1 MVDQLRLLLIC
12 LYYMRYLLTALF
24 CCLLTTVFAQT
35 PQLVVKLD
43 KTWEQQQRWFE
54 MNNLDGRFRVAT
66 PADLQHK
73 IDTVT
78 TALGGQVYHTFFFQV
93 PDKDA
98 AENIIYA
105 LSYVDYPVGS
115 LHHDSLEL
123 VSELLAGTEEEAA
136 KAVGGEVIYGADKT
150 ISGYPARQ
158 WRIDYPSKGGTASA
172 RTLAGVAGN
181 RYYEIK
187 VFSLRAAGLNE
198 SADRFFDSVRLFA
211 PPEQ

>member
-1 MVDQLRLLLIC
+1 MIRICAVFTLLS
-12 LYYMRYLLTALF
+12 LYAFTPLL
-24 CCLLTTVFAQT
+24 AQT
-35 PQLVVKLD
+35 PQLVANVD
-43 KTWEQQQRWFE
+43 KTWEQEQRWSE
-54 MNNLDGRFRVAT
+54 LNDLDGRFRLMT
-66 PADLQHK
+66 PAALTHK
-73 IDTVT
+73 VDTVET
-78 TALGGQVYHTFFFQV
+78 GVGTQAYHTFFFQV
-93 PDKDA
+93 PDKDE

-105 LSYVDYPVGS
+105 ISYVDYPVGS

-123 VSELLAGTEEEAA
+123 VAEFLAGTEEEAA
-136 KAVGGEVIYGADKT
+136 DAVGGEVIYGADKT

-181 RYYEIK
+181 RYYELK
-187 VFSLRAAGLNE
+187 VFSLRAAGLND

>member
-1 MVDQLRLLLIC
+1 
-12 LYYMRYLLTALF
+12 MRYLLIALTLF
-24 CCLLTTVFAQT
+24 SFPVLSAQT

-43 KTWEQQQRWFE
+43 KTWEQQQRWQE
-54 MNNLDGRFRVAT
+54 LNNLDGRFRVSS
-66 PADLQHK
+66 PAALQHK
-73 IDTVT
+73 VDTVE
-78 TALGGQVYHTFFFQV
+78 TALGKQAYHTFFFQV
-93 PDKDA
+93 PDKDE

-105 LSYVDYPVGS
+105 LSYVDYPAGS

-123 VSELLAGTEEEAA
+123 VSELLVGTEEEAA

-150 ISGYPARQ
+150 ISGYPARL

-181 RYYEIK
+181 RYYELK
-187 VFSLRAAGLNE
+187 VFSLQAAGLNK

-211 PPEQ
+211 PPEQK